1 MVDRCRSRW
10 ICAAALVSLALCAA
24 TALADGLPVLG
35 VDAGPT
41 GVTDLG
47 ETTRFVTMPSGPN
60 TVVAR
65 VETEGGRIS
74 ASRSL
79 RGDLTIPA
87 VAYDGSAG
95 GLSADGSTL
104 ALIQPRRAFPRS
116 RTRFEL
122 IATRTLRA
130 RSVIDLRGD
139 FSFDAISPDGRFVYL
154 VNYTSQTDPTRYRV
168 RAYDA
173 RAGRLLPN
181 PVIDPTEPD
190 EQMRGTPMTR
200 AMSPDGRWA
209 YTLYQ
214 GFDGTPFI
222 HALDTAGI
230 TARCIDLE
238 KLAGQDVSAFRLD
251 VDSSG
256 GELDVRKGSQVMARV
271 DLATFAASV
280 PVRVGP
286 AARSLPVR
294 PWMVIAAGGLGGL
307 IALGVRLMAR
317 HRRRPAANILRA
329 GPNRG

>member
-10 ICAAALVSLALCAA
+10 ICAAALVSLALGAA
-24 TALADGLPVLG
+24 TGLADGLPVLG

-47 ETTRFVTMPSGPN
+47 ATTRFVTMPSGPN

-65 VETEGGRIS
+65 VETEGGRIG

-122 IATRTLRA
+122 IATRTLRT

-200 AMSPDGRWA
+200 AMSPGGRWA

-238 KLAGQDVSAFRLD
+238 MLAGQDVSSYRIDIA
-251 VDSSG
+251 SG
-256 GELDVRKGSQVMARV
+256 GVLGVRNGSKTVASV
-271 DLATFAASV
+271 DPATFAVSV
-280 PVRVGP
+280 P
-286 AARSLPVR
+286 ARSVPPVARPQTGR
-294 PWMVIAAGGLGGL
+294 PWAL
-307 IALGVRLMAR
+307 IAVGVLGAAIVLGAAALTLR
-317 HRRRPAANILRA
+317 RRRPTASGLPS
-329 GPNRG
+329 G